1 MRLRRGGAIANANLP
16 PPQVE
21 DEDPLW
27 TCSEADPT
35 RAAPRRAGHA
45 RAPPRILRSG
55 HGRDRAS
62 ERARRPPHAAPA
74 PAKRV
79 ERESRPPSGR
89 SRQSVARWCRPVKDL
104 VVVVR
109 AYMSQ
114 IEALK
119 PLHACHRWYG
129 QPATTASEPLA
140 SCIVVT
146 TLAGRLLAAASLRL
160 EGVR

>member
-21 DEDPLW
+21 RRGRGPALW
-27 TCSEADPT
+27 TCSEPT
-35 RAAPRRAGHA
+35 RPAPRRAAPRRPRA
-45 RAPPRILRSG
+45 RAAPYTTIGSRTG
-55 HGRDRAS
+55 DRAS

-119 PLHACHRWYG
+119 PLHACHRRYG

-140 SCIVVT
+140 LLSPHS
-146 TLAGRLLAAASLRL
+146 LA
-160 EGVR
+160 VC